1 VGASSWKPVII
12 SSKSPYNLRIST
24 MSTSRPRKLVAA
36 MREANKEVKI
46 GVQIMQHLKLAKS
59 GWRQKVED
67 FKTEELPKIVEDHVA
82 AAKRAM
88 AAGFDFIEIHMAH
101 AYVLSSFL
109 SLCNTR
115 TDGYGGNSLNNR
127 MKLPIEVYQA
137 VRKTVGENFPLGVR
151 INGEDFCIPGST
163 LSRRE
168 HQDREEV
175 LRNSEPITSAYRR
188 ESRFEDAVTPARRQS
203 SRPDVRLQRTPHEP
217 DVLVARWNARLPGRR
232 DQEGRQRGRLQDPV
246 IVAGKIRDPKH
257 AEEILAEGKA
267 GHHRPVPCALLCDPD
282 WPIKAKEGRDKEIV
296 KCAACNWC
304 LEADSRYEQV
314 KCVRYPDGFTSA
326 PEPFLPKMAKP
337 GAIKQEQE

>member
-1 VGASSWKPVII
+1 
-12 SSKSPYNLRIST
+12 
-24 MSTSRPRKLVAA
+24 

-163 LSRRE
+163 LAQSTR
-168 HQDREEV
+168 
-175 LRNSEPITSAYRR
+175 IASAWRQGFTR
-188 ESRFEDAVTPARRQS
+188 DSLDDAVQT
-203 SRPDVRLQRTPHEP
+203 
-217 DVLVARWNARLPGRR
+217 
-232 DQEGRQRGRLQDPV
+232 
-246 IVAGKIRDPKH
+246 
-257 AEEILAEGKA
+257 GKA
-267 GHHRPVPCALLCDPD
+267 GDGKLPHR
-282 WPIKAKEGRDKEIV
+282 GRFRGQD
-296 KCAACNWC
+296 
-304 LEADSRYEQV
+304 
-314 KCVRYPDGFTSA
+314 
-326 PEPFLPKMAKP
+326 
-337 GAIKQEQE
+337 